1 MSFTAEGSCD
11 FGGTH
16 SDSEIFS
23 AECAETNNGL
33 TGVDQL
39 LCQTL
44 TDVVFVILRYVA
56 EKDGGIFK
64 SLYKFSSDSEPVAE
78 NKVTPGPLYCN

>member
-23 AECAETNNGL
+23 AEPAETNNGP

-39 LCQTL
+39 LCQAL
-44 TDVVFVILRYVA
+44 ADAVFVILR
-56 EKDGGIFK
+56 
-64 SLYKFSSDSEPVAE
+64 
-78 NKVTPGPLYCN
+78 